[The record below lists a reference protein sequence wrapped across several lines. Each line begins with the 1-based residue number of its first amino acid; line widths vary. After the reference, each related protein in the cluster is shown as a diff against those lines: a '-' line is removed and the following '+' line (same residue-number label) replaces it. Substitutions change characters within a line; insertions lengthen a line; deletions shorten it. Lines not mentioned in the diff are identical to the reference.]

1 MDSITLQI
9 HLDGQWRDAM
19 VVNFDTPEDGLRS
32 RCSASYVAE
41 YLAGLIQQMGTVK
54 SPAVSADFPL
64 SWEIRRD
71 LAPAFLHDIIPAGA
85 ARRHILARMAVP
97 LDTYEEFFLLQ
108 RCCAAPIG
116 HLRIKESVDN
126 VLTQGQVIGFP
137 REEVIRRDTR
147 FLDYAYERGAA
158 IGGATGAGGEAPKLL
173 LVEDAAGN
181 LFPDAV
187 LPEHEVR
194 RHWFVK
200 FPRNAAGETDR
211 NILRSEYCYYRALG
225 QLGIDTIASDGLAY
239 EMAEKPSLWMSRF
252 DRKVT
257 ANDVER
263 TGVES
268 IYSLCGVTRP
278 GSRMDH
284 LAVVE
289 RLAETWQAAGQAD
302 QIPAMV
308 SEYLR
313 RDLINQILGNTDNHG
328 RNLSILRTH
337 EQLSFAPIYD
347 LAPMVMDPEGI
358 VRTTKWPSTIERL
371 NAVDWQVA
379 CARLAHRAD
388 PEWLFARLREDA
400 RLLLAL
406 PDLLVDL
413 ELPEETWK
421 APTIVL
427 NRLEDTF
434 RQWGLM

>member
-1 MDSITLQI
+1 MEPITLQV

-19 VVNFDTPEDGLRS
+19 VVSFDKPEDGLRS
-32 RCSASYVAE
+32 RCSASYEVE
-41 YLAGLIQQMGTVK
+41 YLAKRLDDMGTVK

-108 RCCAAPIG
+108 RCTAAPIG
-116 HLRIKESVDN
+116 HLRVKESVDN
-126 VLTQGQVIGFP
+126 VLAQGEVIGFP
-137 REEVIRRDTR
+137 RDEVIRRDTH

-181 LFPDAV
+181 VFPDAV

-194 RHWFVK
+194 RHWFIK
-200 FPRNAAGETDR
+200 FPRNSAGETDR

-225 QLGIDTIASDGLAY
+225 QLGVDTISSEGLAY
-239 EMAEKPSLWMSRF
+239 EVAEKPSLWMPRF

-257 ANDVER
+257 AAGVER
-263 TGVES
+263 AGVES
-268 IYSLCGVTRP
+268 IYSVCGVTRP

-284 LAVVE
+284 LAVVD
-289 RLAETWQAAGQAD
+289 RLAETWQAAGQENE
-302 QIPAMV
+302 IPGMV

-328 RNLSILRTH
+328 RNLSILRTREH
-337 EQLSFAPIYD
+337 IRFAPIYD
-347 LAPMVMDPEGI
+347 LAPMVMDTEGI
-358 VRTTKWPSTIERL
+358 VRITKWPSAVERL
-371 NAVDWQVA
+371 SVVDWQAA
-379 CARLAHRAD
+379 CTSLAHRAD

-400 RLLLAL
+400 QLLLAL

-413 ELPEETWK
+413 GLPEETWN